1 MTNFKPQKADV
12 QPQLKST
19 YRFSDDAAPMVH
31 QLGKALQILR
41 MKQLVQRTHLSR
53 ATLYV
58 LMSTDPTFPQKIKL
72 TARTVGYLETD
83 VDTWI
88 ASRAESSI
96 NAQ

>member
-1 MTNFKPQKADV
+1 MTTFKLKNAEIL
-12 QPQLKST
+12 PQLNST
-19 YRFSDDAAPMVH
+19 FTTSDDATPMVR

-53 ATLYV
+53 ATLYA

-83 VDTWI
+83 VDAWI

-96 NAQ
+96 NVQ